1 MAKQFAWDTE
11 VQIGEVIVS
20 DKVKH
25 EVMHCTR
32 KGQAY
37 IAIVEWKLGNEGWQR
52 KKNRTVKLDVFKAA
66 ASILN
71 EITGE
76 DAEDI
81 YNVLDPSF
89 VPIVKEL

>member
-11 VQIGEVIVS
+11 NVIGEVNVS

-25 EVMHCTR
+25 EVMHCTL

-37 IAIVEWKLGNEGWQR
+37 IAIVEWKLGNEGWKR
-52 KKNRTVKLDVFKAA
+52 SKNRTVKLDVFKAA

>member
-1 MAKQFAWDTE
+1 MAKEFKWDTE
-11 VQIGEVIVS
+11 VQIGEVKVS
-20 DKVKH
+20 DKVRH
-25 EVMHCTR
+25 DIIHCTL

-37 IAIVEWKLGNEGWQR
+37 IAIVEWKLGNEGWKR
-52 KKNRTVKLDVFKAA
+52 SKNRTVKLDVFEAA
-66 ASILN
+66 AAILN
-71 EITGE
+71 EITEE